1 MGAVLIVDDSAA
13 DRALLRTILSRA
25 GYRVYEVSKGRE
37 ALQKAREVR
46 PHVIILDVNLPDLNG
61 FEVCRAIRADREIAG
76 LPVLM
81 LTVRHDD
88 SDVLAGLEAGADDYV
103 AKDADGTI
111 LLGRVRR
118 LIEFRQM
125 SGLVMLNQQ
134 LVQIGRLVAG
144 IMHEIRGPLS
154 VIRGSAELLRLN
166 ESLGDEDSQWVEAI
180 LRNSHLLQLRLDHLM
195 AAVRNRSSE
204 VQVIDLPA
212 LLRESADLFVKGLSP
227 TDRKIEIELE
237 CNPLTPRIRVDAG
250 RLMQVFFNLMSNAQQ
265 AVSSSNVGGRIV
277 VRTATSQDQGGRWV
291 LVEVVDDGPG
301 VPDEYLDRLFDPFFT
316 TKENGTGY
324 GLYLAAE
331 ILKEQAGRL
340 SVHNN
345 PGGGATF
352 TIWLPEDA
360 GCSETGPSIGDSA
373 GKPDA
378 RQQP

>member
-13 DRALLRTILSRA
+13 DRTLLRTILNRA
-25 GYRVYEVSKGRE
+25 GYKVYEVSKGCE

-46 PHVIILDVNLPDLNG
+46 PHVMILDVNLPDMNG
-61 FEVCRAIRADREIAG
+61 FEVCRAIRSDREIAS
-76 LPVLM
+76 LPVLI

-103 AKDADGTI
+103 AKDSDSTI
-111 LLGRVRR
+111 VLGRVRR

-154 VIRGSAELLRLN
+154 VIRGSAELLRMS
-166 ESLGDEDSQWVEAI
+166 ESLGEDDSQWVEAI

-195 AAVRNRSSE
+195 AAVRNRSSD
-204 VQVIDLPA
+204 VQVIDLAP
-212 LLRESADLFVKGLSP
+212 LLRESAELFVKGLS
-227 TDRKIEIELE
+227 TSDRRIEIEIE
-237 CNPLTPRIRVDAG
+237 CDASIPRVRVDAG
-250 RLMQVFFNLMSNAQQ
+250 RLMQVFFNLMNNAQQ
-265 AVSSSNVGGRIV
+265 AVSSSNQGGRIL
-277 VRTATSQDQGGRWV
+277 VRTGTSQDEGGPWV

-301 VPDEYLDRLFDPFFT
+301 VPEEYIDRLFDPFFT

-340 SVHNN
+340 SVRNN
-345 PGGGATF
+345 RGGGAAF
-352 TIWLPEDA
+352 TIWLPEDVERLEPRA
-360 GCSETGPSIGDSA
+360 SSGDSSPTL
-373 GKPDA
+373 GGP
-378 RQQP
+378 QQP